1 MTHRQIEWEATFRAM
16 PAPCIV
22 MDWDMRIV
30 AATDLYLQTVGR
42 RIDEIRGRNIF
53 EAFPEN
59 GERLAMFE
67 SAFRRALSGEANTL
81 VEVPYAIPIVDDDG
95 VPTGLMNEIWW
106 TCHHNPVF
114 EDDGTVR
121 FMVQNAE
128 DVTQQVMA
136 QRLKDAVVNE
146 LQHRVGNIFALV
158 ASTARKTAAN
168 AATMA
173 DFMTKFEGRLMAL
186 ARTHTYLTGDNWDGI
201 TIAQIVAR
209 ELAEHDDTGS
219 EQITQQ
225 GDHIVVNA
233 TEAQILTLAVHELTT
248 NSVKYGAL
256 SVPDGRLKIAWTAV
270 GDAGY
275 TFEWRED
282 GVARPAEPTRTGF
295 GSFIL
300 DTVVPAQ
307 LRATARRVFTGDAFA
322 YQLDVQA
329 RMTLPG

>member
-1 MTHRQIEWEATFRAM
+1 MYRQIEWESAFRAM
-16 PAPCIV
+16 PAPCLV

-42 RIDEIRGRNIF
+42 RIEEIRGRYIF
-53 EAFPEN
+53 EAFPET

-81 VEVPYAIPIVDDDG
+81 VEVPYAIPVVGDDG
-95 VPTGLMNEIWW
+95 VPTGQMNEIWW
-106 TCHHNPVF
+106 TCQHSPIF
-114 EDDGTVR
+114 EHDGTVK
-121 FMVQNAE
+121 FMVQNAK

-136 QRLKDAVVNE
+136 ERLKDAVVNE

-158 ASTARKTAAN
+158 ASTACKTAAN
-168 AATMA
+168 ADTLS
-173 DFMTKFEGRLMAL
+173 DFLTKFDGRLKAL

-201 TIAQIVAR
+201 TIARIVGR
-209 ELAEHDDTGS
+209 ELADHDDTGGARV
-219 EQITQQ
+219 TQS
-225 GDHIVVNA
+225 GDNIIVNA

-256 SVPDGRLKIAWTAV
+256 RSPEGRLSITWHAA
-270 GDAGY
+270 GDAGF
-275 TFEWRED
+275 TFEWHED
-282 GVARPAEPTRTGF
+282 GVARPVAPARTGF

-307 LRATARRVFTGDAFA
+307 LRATAERRFTGDAFV
-322 YQLDVQA
+322 YTLDVRA
-329 RMTLPG
+329 RATAHG